1 MTAIL
6 EINDTELLLYQRG
19 LRLYHAP
26 AIAIAREDGLIFGEA
41 ALRLARIHPRQAHQ
55 QYLSRLSP
63 DPLPHPTRDAA
74 NLADLIYHQLR
85 EVAALC
91 DDDMVIA
98 VPGTLSGEQ
107 LGVLLGIGQEA
118 GLKVSGFV
126 DAAVAAVSTCRA
138 PEQVCYLDLYLQH
151 VNITELTVNDE
162 VQRTRA
168 YEIRECGLSNLLD
181 GWVNLIADRFVRE
194 TRFDPLVTADTEQQ
208 LYNQVYDW
216 LMGGTLHA
224 DVAVEIQHA
233 DLRRK
238 VEVPRVALEQK
249 AAVRF
254 ARVLEAL
261 QGRQAVRLSAR
272 AARVPGL
279 SACLRE
285 AGLLVEPLALDAVA
299 AGCTSHLSRIRSSDG
314 ELRLI
319 TRLPT
324 EKSETG
330 AEHAAVA
337 ATRTAASP
345 ASAAPTHLLLGH
357 HARPI
362 AIVTEAPLEIDSGAV
377 WLQPDPARHSLLKL
391 NGSIVTGRV
400 RVEPGDR
407 IETPA
412 GTFQAIRVEG

>member
-6 EINDTELLLYQRG
+6 EINDTELLLYHRG
-19 LRLYHAP
+19 QRLYRAP

-63 DPLPHPTRDAA
+63 DPLAHPTRDAA

-91 DDDMVIA
+91 PDDMVIA
-98 VPGTLSGEQ
+98 VPGTLSTEQ

-118 GLKVSGFV
+118 GLKVCGFV
-126 DAAVAAVSTCRA
+126 DAAVAAVSTSRA
-138 PEQVCYLDLYLQH
+138 PEQVCYLDIYLQH
-151 VNITELTVNDE
+151 INITELIVNDA

-216 LMGGTLHA
+216 VMDGALNA

-238 VEVPRVALEQK
+238 VEVPRAALEQK
-249 AAVRF
+249 AATRY

-261 QGRQAVRLSAR
+261 QGHQAVRLSAR

-279 SACLRE
+279 SARLRA
-285 AGLLVEPLALDAVA
+285 AGLLVEPLAL
-299 AGCTSHLSRIRSSDG
+299 
-314 ELRLI
+314 
-319 TRLPT
+319 
-324 EKSETG
+324 
-330 AEHAAVA
+330 
-337 ATRTAASP
+337 
-345 ASAAPTHLLLGH
+345 
-357 HARPI
+357 
-362 AIVTEAPLEIDSGAV
+362 
-377 WLQPDPARHSLLKL
+377 
-391 NGSIVTGRV
+391 
-400 RVEPGDR
+400 
-407 IETPA
+407 
-412 GTFQAIRVEG
+412 